1 MLSIPL
7 FYWIK
12 YQVVSWFAAWSWL
25 SNRRIGLS
33 SAHNLLWPVSYRTHF
48 PITLFYV
55 WCFLSVEA
63 ESQTSCCF
71 QTLRYVYLGVNSGFP
86 CSLHSDLF
94 WLIGT
99 FTLLLYLF
107 TPDTKL
113 MQVWGVLWLLCGMVL
128 LWGFGFHEGLVC
140 VWLGFF

>member
-1 MLSIPL
+1 M
-7 FYWIK
+7 
-12 YQVVSWFAAWSWL
+12 
-25 SNRRIGLS
+25 
-33 SAHNLLWPVSYRTHF
+33 
-48 PITLFYV
+48 
-55 WCFLSVEA
+55 
-63 ESQTSCCF
+63 
-71 QTLRYVYLGVNSGFP
+71 YLGVNSGFP